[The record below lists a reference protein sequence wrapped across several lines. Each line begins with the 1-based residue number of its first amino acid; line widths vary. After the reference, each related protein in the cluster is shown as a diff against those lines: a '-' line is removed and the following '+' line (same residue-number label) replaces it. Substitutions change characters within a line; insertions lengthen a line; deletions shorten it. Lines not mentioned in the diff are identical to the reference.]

1 MKDVHIGPK
10 IDFGGDPLACARALL
25 GCMLVRGGLR
35 ARIVETEAYDGPFD
49 PGSHAFR
56 GPTPRSE
63 VMFGP
68 PGRAYIYFTYGMHWC
83 LNVVTRPAGQG
94 SAVLLRAT
102 EPLAGLEVM
111 RTRRPKSLRDQDLLS
126 GPAKL
131 AAAFGLDG
139 SMNGIDLLDAR
150 SEFRIES
157 GIAPSRVL
165 VGTRIGLAA
174 GKGDDLPWRFADGD
188 ALRWVSA
195 KKSDLREIG

>member
-1 MKDVHIGPK
+1 MGPK
-10 IDFGGDPLACARALL
+10 IDFSGDPLACARVLL
-25 GCMLVRGGLR
+25 GSILVRGELR

-94 SAVLLRAT
+94 SAVLLRAA
-102 EPLAGLEVM
+102 EPLAGLEAM
-111 RTRRPKSLRDQDLLS
+111 YLRRAKALRDEDLLS

-131 AAAFGLDG
+131 SAAFGLDG
-139 SMNGIDLLDAR
+139 SMNGIDLLDPR
-150 SEFRIES
+150 SELHLEVGS
-157 GIAPSRVL
+157 APERVL
-165 VGTRIGLAA
+165 VGARIGLLP
-174 GKGDDLPWRFADGD
+174 GKVDDLPWRFADGD

-195 KKSDLREIG
+195 KKSSLRSS

>member
-1 MKDVHIGPK
+1 MGPMT
-10 IDFGGDPLACARALL
+10 DLERDPQTCGRALL
-25 GCMLVRGGLR
+25 GCILVRGELR

-83 LNVVTRPAGQG
+83 LNVVTRPAGLG
-94 SAVLLRAT
+94 SAVLLRAA

-111 RTRRPKSLRDQDLLS
+111 RSRRVKSLRDEDLLS

-131 AAAFGLDG
+131 AAAFGLNG
-139 SMNGIDLLDAR
+139 SMNGIDLLDPC
-150 SEFRIES
+150 SELRIED
-157 GIAPSRVL
+157 GPPPRQVL
-165 VGTRIGLAA
+165 VGTRIGLAP
-174 GKGDDLPWRFADGD
+174 GKGDDLHWRFADGD

-195 KKSDLREIG
+195 KKSSLRSS